1 MWDDNCHKDHFNW
14 DYELAHCT
22 DEPYIQLYRQLRVSS
37 FLGCAHGDDFW
48 DSQHGQK
55 LAVGQLTAAIG
66 HVVARK
72 SPQNTSPCR
81 ISSEAPTQVGGIL
94 VRLRVAASR
103 CSTCCVEFI
112 SPLATFFFFRLVFRR
127 LALAKKLDDRP
138 GARFFAG
145 SQRPEALRRSL
156 GASVPRGHTDSPVW
170 GHPRGYSHF
179 AHLLPL

>member
-48 DSQHGQK
+48 DPQHGQK

-72 SPQNTSPCR
+72 SPPKYIAMQD
-81 ISSEAPTQVGGIL
+81 IL
-94 VRLRVAASR
+94 RTAHSGRPDCGSAASGR
-103 CSTCCVEFI
+103 IT
-112 SPLATFFFFRLVFRR
+112 L
-127 LALAKKLDDRP
+127 
-138 GARFFAG
+138 
-145 SQRPEALRRSL
+145 
-156 GASVPRGHTDSPVW
+156 
-170 GHPRGYSHF
+170 
-179 AHLLPL
+179 